1 MSYALLLSTTSSNN
15 LEDFNDDLLTFDSRM
30 WNLDE
35 EEFLTYSNKWLVLSP
50 DGCSGGFRY
59 VSEDLGFGLP
69 KDWYPEE
76 HEDILATKRLIE
88 IIRKLVQN
96 NEKVECINAWLED
109 VKKTHI
115 KKSPIEELK
124 VNLNKV
130 SNEEFRFHGY
140 KRYDFVENT

>member
-15 LEDFNDDLLTFDSRM
+15 LEDFNDDLLTFDPTM

-35 EEFLTYSNKWLVLSP
+35 EELLNYPNKWLVLSP

-69 KDWYPEE
+69 VDWYPEE
-76 HEDILATKRLIE
+76 KKDILVTERLIE

-109 VKKTHI
+109 VKKTLN
-115 KKSPIEELK
+115 KKSTIEELK
-124 VNLNKV
+124 VNLNEV

-140 KRYDFVENT
+140 KRYNFVENT